1 MYCQR
6 SFLDKENQIFPDT
19 HTPQLSVSQTQ
30 EELKKQNCKTN
41 NKSKQETTGH
51 DF

>member
-1 MYCQR
+1 MYFQR
-6 SFLDKENQIFPDT
+6 SFRDKQNQIFPDT
-19 HTPQLSVSQTQ
+19 HAPWLEISQTQ

-41 NKSKQETTGH
+41 KTSKQETTGH